1 YTGHAA
7 TLPGLTK
14 GYWAT
19 HLTLWDVYN
28 GDEKGSGSEIN
39 VAGKYDWNKDGSISN
54 VGQSDLTSN
63 GPSSSLG
70 LVKTTSKDS
79 GLLMGDLNHDG
90 LVNDGHADLF
100 FDLTSAQLLAN
111 NSVSGD
117 ARIILA
123 SQAVAAQ
130 LNEYQGYVNYGH
142 DTSPNGLLSE
152 AVQWL
157 EGLGPWSRNGHSN
170 VDKNT
175 AKDAGLPAKTVISD
189 TAGKDYTVTSGVVT
203 LGGTAM
209 SSSDASWSTFASTPV
224 FTDPGTGNFFSDGHT
239 HNVYA
244 DGEGL
249 KNALAAYNHG
259 LDGTTAGFG
268 VSTDG
273 KTIGWENSIGGT
285 VTDVHQNTPDAFWG
299 ILADQH
305 ITGVHWG

>member
-19 HLTLWDVYN
+19 HLTLWDVYS

-39 VAGKYDWNKDGSISN
+39 VAGKYDWNKDLSISN

-63 GPSSSLG
+63 GSSSSLG

-90 LVNDGHADLF
+90 LANDGHADLF

-130 LNEYQGYVNYGH
+130 LNDYNDYVYDQAHGGL
-142 DTSPNGLLSE
+142 TSGFTASPNGLISA

-157 EGLGPWSRNGHSN
+157 EGLGPLSNGNSN
-170 VDKNT
+170 VDTNT
-175 AKDAGLPAKTVISD
+175 LNDAGLPA
-189 TAGKDYTVTSGVVT
+189 
-203 LGGTAM
+203 
-209 SSSDASWSTFASTPV
+209 
-224 FTDPGTGNFFSDGHT
+224 
-239 HNVYA
+239 
-244 DGEGL
+244 
-249 KNALAAYNHG
+249 
-259 LDGTTAGFG
+259 
-268 VSTDG
+268 
-273 KTIGWENSIGGT
+273 
-285 VTDVHQNTPDAFWG
+285 
-299 ILADQH
+299 
-305 ITGVHWG
+305 